1 MWWILL
7 VIVFILVWYTRS
19 NQTYETM
26 GQYGTRKTLSF
37 NPNAAVLPIN
47 AAWDNDNELSEQ
59 GDTLLAQ
66 KLTNGAVAL
75 VERDYLPMQPS
86 SQPPQTLA

>member
-7 VIVFILVWYTRS
+7 VIVCIIVWYTRKS
-19 NQTYETM
+19 QTYEAM

-37 NPNAAVLPIN
+37 NPNASVLPID
-47 AAWDNDNELSEQ
+47 AAWDNDNQLSEQ
-59 GDTLLAQ
+59 GDILLAQ

>member
-1 MWWILL
+1 MWWIL
-7 VIVFILVWYTRS
+7 VFVVVCIFIWKTRN
-19 NQTYETM
+19 NQMYENM
-26 GQYGTRKTLSF
+26 GQYGTMKTLSF
-37 NPNAAVLPIN
+37 NPNPTVLPMN
-47 AAWDNDNELSEQ
+47 TAWENDNEISEQ

-86 SQPPQTLA
+86 SQPPQT